1 MKRLAGLSA
10 LALIIS
16 STSGCGWVWG
26 PEGYFRDRGSDY
38 LEAQQT
44 APMQLPPDVS
54 TAKRLDPL
62 LPIPRNVA
70 DDSVKGEYIVPRPQP
85 LSAAADASAYS
96 LQKTGDS
103 RWIVAQ
109 NPPAEAWPVAV
120 QFFHCLLYTS
130 PSPRDRTRSRMPS
143 SA

>member
-1 MKRLAGLSA
+1 MKRMAGLSA

-44 APMQLPPDVS
+44 APMQLPPNVS
-54 TAKRLDPL
+54 TSKRLDPL

-70 DDSVKGEYIVPRPQP
+70 DDTVKGEYIVPRPQP
-85 LSAAADASAYS
+85 LSAAADMKDTCKV
-96 LQKTGDS
+96 LPMTG
-103 RWIVAQ
+103 V
-109 NPPAEAWPVAV
+109 
-120 QFFHCLLYTS
+120 
-130 PSPRDRTRSRMPS
+130 
-143 SA
+143 